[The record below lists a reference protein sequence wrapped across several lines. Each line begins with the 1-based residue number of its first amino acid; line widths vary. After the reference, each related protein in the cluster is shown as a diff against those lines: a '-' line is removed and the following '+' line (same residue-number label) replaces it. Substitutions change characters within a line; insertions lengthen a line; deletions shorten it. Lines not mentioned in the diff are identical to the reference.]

1 MDESFRSSSP
11 SLSDKPKLQGFRD
24 DYEEVDDNW
33 EEVKAYRPDAAE
45 KASFRLRGA
54 ANDQDKLDGSIG
66 RNESD
71 EQQRRVV
78 YQDVHG
84 DSDDSDDAGGA
95 RDRQERKWS
104 AASSGH
110 GGDYLDSHKRSAISQ
125 SNNQPGMLNS
135 KLLELK
141 NDANMYSNNEDL
153 VEQIAKE
160 KDIQKKEARTRRRCY
175 QFLIFSL
182 CFILRFF
189 NRLREHFILLWRDCD
204 VS

>member
-1 MDESFRSSSP
+1 M
-11 SLSDKPKLQGFRD
+11 
-24 DYEEVDDNW
+24 
-33 EEVKAYRPDAAE
+33 
-45 KASFRLRGA
+45 
-54 ANDQDKLDGSIG
+54 
-66 RNESD
+66 
-71 EQQRRVV
+71 V

-153 VEQIAKE
+153 VEQIARE
-160 KDIQKKEARTRRRCY
+160 KDIQKK
-175 QFLIFSL
+175 
-182 CFILRFF
+182 
-189 NRLREHFILLWRDCD
+189 
-204 VS
+204 